1 MLWSFRLKIITS
13 QSRGKEE
20 CEKPE
25 LHWIKIVK
33 FIDKDRLVLPMRQ
46 GTDAREVLKE
56 RDSVQEKVG
65 KVHAVNVDLET
76 FVRANSVDEA
86 LAVGVDDATTKRVL
100 TLLIGERAVKSVGS
114 IQGSVVG
121 NYRLD
126 ELERM
131 VKLISELT
139 LALAVVDGDVVGG
152 DEGGEDV
159 RLVGSVLAA
168 KGGVAPE
175 RELAGQSR
183 GQVAMALVEMAPE
196 QGEAEAMQR
205 VGLNPGS
212 EQQRKCKA
220 GITRFVREAEVR
232 RACGKAC
239 DGGVKERVVEDWE
252 RWKFRIVM
260 CQPGGG
266 ISEGGGQARAGADSA
281 LCRSQGGWLRRSQLG
296 LCGIFGVGKGSAL
309 IFPSSLCLHTVF
321 VTLILLVFLIKSSWQ
336 WPLVGVLISHVRCA
350 CTSVCAHAEVGML
363 APPQTVYQVSQ
374 ITDQQQV

>member
-13 QSRGKEE
+13 QISGKEE

-33 FIDKDRLVLPMRQ
+33 LIDKDRLVLPMRQ
-46 GTDAREVLKE
+46 GTDAGEVLKE
-56 RDSVQEKVG
+56 RDSVQERVG

-76 FVRANSVDEA
+76 FVRANSVVEA
-86 LAVGVDDATTKRVL
+86 LAVGVDDATNKCVL
-100 TLLIGERAVKSVGS
+100 TLLIRERAVKRVSS
-114 IQGSVVG
+114 IQGNVVG

-159 RLVGSVLAA
+159 RLVGSVLDA

-183 GQVAMALVEMAPE
+183 GQVAMALVEMALE

-205 VGLNPGS
+205 VGLSPGS
-212 EQQRKCKA
+212 EQQCKCKA
-220 GITRFVREAEVR
+220 GITQFVREAVVGRAREK
-232 RACGKAC
+232 ACG
-239 DGGVKERVVEDWE
+239 GG
-252 RWKFRIVM
+252 
-260 CQPGGG
+260 
-266 ISEGGGQARAGADSA
+266 
-281 LCRSQGGWLRRSQLG
+281 LG
-296 LCGIFGVGKGSAL
+296 
-309 IFPSSLCLHTVF
+309 
-321 VTLILLVFLIKSSWQ
+321 VT
-336 WPLVGVLISHVRCA
+336 
-350 CTSVCAHAEVGML
+350 EV
-363 APPQTVYQVSQ
+363 
-374 ITDQQQV
+374 